1 MYINKVLTKIEDTKN
16 IPPRVSDAILAI
28 NSNAKFTIIND
39 DVDRIEWLESFTPI
53 SKDTIMTKYNELK
66 TAWDAAN
73 GG

>member
-16 IPPRVSDAILAI
+16 IPPRISDAILAI

-53 SKDTIMTKYNELK
+53 AKDDIITKYNQLK
-66 TAWDAAN
+66 ATWDSEN